1 MTEGDELVVDFE
13 DEQRATSV
21 SCVSSDW
28 STDSLC
34 ASEASEATANFSVS
48 NSSSLSAALRLAR
61 AFCTRCDHDIMDGSL
76 DTNALARVSPLGGAA
91 DDDTALAV
99 GIRHAYVA

>member
-61 AFCTRCDHDIMDGSL
+61 AFCTRCDHDIMDESGHGRS
-76 DTNALARVSPLGGAA
+76 RVVFLRSEVPLMMVLG
-91 DDDTALAV
+91 
-99 GIRHAYVA
+99 